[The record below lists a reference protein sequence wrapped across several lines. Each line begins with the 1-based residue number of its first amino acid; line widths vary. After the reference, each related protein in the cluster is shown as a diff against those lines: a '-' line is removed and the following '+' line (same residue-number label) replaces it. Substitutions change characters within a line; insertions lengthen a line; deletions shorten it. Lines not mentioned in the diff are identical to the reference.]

1 MREKKKER
9 LLGDGNHVQRQVFDW
24 TCFHVGECLILFD
37 HSHVMKA
44 RHSEPRQVPDI
55 QGHTL
60 YLQVYS
66 DFEVPVSSETE
77 YVCPWLSKKKNDV
90 GHCQDDY

>member
-1 MREKKKER
+1 M
-9 LLGDGNHVQRQVFDW
+9 
-24 TCFHVGECLILFD
+24 GECLILFD

-60 YLQVYS
+60 YLQVCS

-77 YVCPWLSKKKNDV
+77 YVCPWLSKKKLM
-90 GHCQDDY
+90 